1 MIPCSES
8 KSLQSLSN
16 PQEHAWVKPGY
27 EVACSVAVVSS
38 VAVWSSHL
46 STNKMRFY
54 FFQSKCVVIVSSP
67 FDFPTRGG
75 LQCEFCSFRFA
86 DPLEDLCMKQFRWVF
101 GEFTEERSMFET
113 FLGQGICSYV
123 GELESMG
130 QE

>member
-1 MIPCSES
+1 
-8 KSLQSLSN
+8 
-16 PQEHAWVKPGY
+16 
-27 EVACSVAVVSS
+27 
-38 VAVWSSHL
+38 
-46 STNKMRFY
+46 MRFGSRGPRKLLRPIY
-54 FFQSKCVVIVSSP
+54 VALQLCPPLQFGPLTYQQIKCVFFFFQSKCVVIVSSP

-101 GEFTEERSMFET
+101 GEFTEVRSMFET
-113 FLGQGICSYV
+113 FLAEGICSYV